1 MQAFALFL
9 YSLLTAALQP
19 LIRLRLKRRATKEP
33 LYGQWIEERFGQ
45 YEQAAS
51 DGWVWMHAVSLGETR
66 AAAILLRELREQVP
80 GMKLLLTHG
89 TATGRAEGMKLL
101 QPGDVQVW
109 QPWDSTSATQKFLAH
124 FKPRIGIVME
134 TEVWP
139 NLCAAARLAGVP
151 LILANAR
158 LNEKSA
164 SKALRLTLLARP
176 AYGSFA
182 QVLAQTQ
189 SDAERLRAVGV
200 ARVQVLGNVKYDVA
214 RQDEQME
221 QSQQFKAA
229 FANKRVILLASS
241 REGEEVLFL
250 DRIRRFA
257 GIESAQS
264 ATDLIANTNHALI
277 QWMIVPR
284 HPQRFDEVQRL
295 CEQMGLS
302 VSRRS
307 DWQEAPQAA
316 DIWLG
321 DSMGEMQMYYA
332 LADIALLGGSFE
344 PLGGQ
349 NLIEAIAV
357 GCPVVMGP
365 HTFNFAEACEAAQ
378 KMQAALRCADMAEAL
393 TTALRA
399 AQSPLEMTQ
408 LKQQGQ
414 SWLAQSR
421 GAAQRIAQVISVQL
435 KP

>member
-9 YSLLTAALQP
+9 YSILTAALQP
-19 LIRLRLKRRATKEP
+19 LIRLRLKSRAIKEP
-33 LYGQWIEERFGQ
+33 LYGKWIDERFGR

-51 DGWVWMHAVSLGETR
+51 SGWVWIHAVSLGETR
-66 AAAILLRELREQVP
+66 AAAILLRELREQLP

-89 TATGRAEGMKLL
+89 TATGRAEGAKLL
-101 QPGDVQVW
+101 QSGEVQVW
-109 QPWDSTSATQKFLAH
+109 QPWDSTSATQKFIAH

-139 NLCAAARLAGVP
+139 NLCAAARQAGVP

-158 LNEKSA
+158 LNEKSS
-164 SKALRLTLLARP
+164 SKALRLAALARP
-176 AYGSFA
+176 AYGSFS

-189 SDAERLRAVGV
+189 SDAERLRLVGV
-200 ARVQVLGNVKYDVA
+200 AQVQVLGNVKYDIVL
-214 RQDEQME
+214 QDDLI
-221 QSQQFKAA
+221 QQGQRFKAA
-229 FANKRVILLASS
+229 IKDKHVVLLASS
-241 REGEEVLFL
+241 REGEEALFL
-250 DRIRRFA
+250 EQLRRFT
-257 GIESAQS
+257 GVESAQS
-264 ATDLIANTNHALI
+264 AINSIANISRTEI

-295 CEQMGLS
+295 CEQMNFS
-302 VSRRS
+302 VSRKS
-307 DWQEAPQAA
+307 DWQGTPQAA

-349 NLIEAIAV
+349 NLIEAIAT

-378 KMQAALRCADMAEAL
+378 DMQAALRCADMAEAL
-393 TTALRA
+393 TTAVCTV
-399 AQSPLEMTQ
+399 QSPLQMTQ
-408 LKQQGQ
+408 IRQQGQ
-414 SWLAQSR
+414 NWLSQSR
-421 GAAQRIAQVISVQL
+421 GVAQRMAQVISVQL